1 MNQRQITA
9 FRLVMRHG
17 SITAAANALSI
28 SQPAVSRLIAD
39 LEKSIGFALFDRSG
53 GRSHPTAEAL
63 EFIQEVERMFYGF
76 DRLTQVARE
85 IKDLRYATLRIA
97 TMPAVSLEVVPRI
110 LRDFLAAHA
119 GIKLTQ
125 DVHESARIA
134 DLVSARQID
143 LGLAQMHTTRRDVEI
158 LASYRM
164 RCVCAFAP
172 GHRLAGRKEVTPA
185 DLADEPMVLL
195 AHHTVTADYLS
206 RCFAEANV
214 QPVIAVE
221 SQPSYAACGLAA
233 VGAGMTIVDPLTP
246 AFFGAGR
253 ISTVAFEPEIP
264 FDFHLIKPV
273 ETPLSRAAAEFCDR
287 ATRVLEDMP
296 LIHPLHHSI

>member
-1 MNQRQITA
+1 MNQRQINA

-17 SITAAANALSI
+17 SITAAANALNV

-39 LEKSIGFALFDRSG
+39 LEKSIGFTLFDRSG

-97 TMPAVSLEVVPRI
+97 TMPAVSFELVPQ
-110 LRDFLAAHA
+110 LLSDFLAAHA
-119 GIKLTQ
+119 GIKITQ
-125 DVHESARIA
+125 DVHDSARIA

-143 LGLAQMHTTRRDVEI
+143 LGLAQIHTTRRDVEI

-164 RCVCAFAP
+164 HCVCAFAP
-172 GHRLAGRKEVTPA
+172 GHRLGDQAKATPA
-185 DLADEPMVLL
+185 ELAGEPIVLL

-214 QPVIAVE
+214 QPLIAVE
-221 SQPSYAACGLAA
+221 SQPSYAACGLSA
-233 VGAGMTIVDPLTP
+233 VGAGVTIVDPLTP
-246 AFFGAGR
+246 AVFGPDR
-253 ISTVAFEPEIP
+253 LRTVPFEPDIP

-273 ETPLSRAAAEFCDR
+273 DTPLSRAALEFCRRTTSILDE
-287 ATRVLEDMP
+287 TS
-296 LIHPLHHSI
+296 LIHRLET

>member
-1 MNQRQITA
+1 MNQRQINA

-17 SITAAANALSI
+17 SITAAANALNV

-39 LEKSIGFALFDRSG
+39 LEKSIGFALFERSG
-53 GRSHPTAEAL
+53 GRTHPTPEAL

-85 IKDLRYATLRIA
+85 IKDLRYATLHIA
-97 TMPAVSLEVVPRI
+97 TMPAVSFELVPR
-110 LRDFLAAHA
+110 LLSDFLAAHA
-119 GIKLTQ
+119 GIKITQ
-125 DVHESARIA
+125 DVHDSPRIA

-143 LGLAQMHTTRRDVEI
+143 LGLAQIHTTRRDVEI

-164 RCVCAFAP
+164 HCVLAFAP
-172 GHRLAGRKEVTPA
+172 GHRLGERGKATPA
-185 DLADEPMVLL
+185 DLAGEPMVLL

-214 QPVIAVE
+214 QPVIAIE

-233 VGAGMTIVDPLTP
+233 VGAGLTIVDPLTP
-246 AFFGAGR
+246 AVFGPDR
-253 ISTVAFEPEIP
+253 LQTVPFEPDIP

-273 ETPLSRAAAEFCDR
+273 DTPLSRAALEFCRRTTNILDD
-287 ATRVLEDMP
+287 AP
-296 LIHPLHHSI
+296 LIHRLDP

>member
-1 MNQRQITA
+1 MNQRQINA

-17 SITAAANALSI
+17 SITAAAKALSV
-28 SQPAVSRLIAD
+28 SQPAVSRLISD
-39 LEKSIGFALFDRSG
+39 LEKSIGFALFERTG

-97 TMPAVSLEVVPRI
+97 TMPAISLEVVPRV
-110 LRDFLAAHA
+110 LRDFLIAHE
-119 GIKLTQ
+119 GIKVTQ
-125 DVHESARIA
+125 DVHESARIT

-143 LGLAQMHTTRRDVEI
+143 LGIAQMHTTRRDVEI

-164 RCVCAFAP
+164 HCVCACAP
-172 GHRLAGRKEVTPA
+172 DHPLGDRVRVTPA
-185 DLADEPMVLL
+185 DLADEPMVFL

-221 SQPSYAACGLAA
+221 SQPSYAACGLVA
-233 VGAGMTIVDPLTP
+233 VGGGMTIVDPLTP
-246 AFFGAGR
+246 AFFGPDR
-253 ISTVAFEPEIP
+253 LRTVPFVPPIP

-273 ETPLSRAAAEFCDR
+273 DTPLSRAATEFCKR
-287 ATRVLEDMP
+287 ATRILGEIPV
-296 LIHPLHHSI
+296 IQPLHHNI